1 MVTLVPSPNRSL
13 KLVPPAVTQWRQH
26 ERLPTATMGRQ
37 VKTLSGRHV
46 CILYI
51 VVLLLLLKQLFSKFV

>member
-1 MVTLVPSPNRSL
+1 MVTLVA
-13 KLVPPAVTQWRQH
+13 PPAVTQWSQH
-26 ERLPTATMGRQ
+26 EPTAAMGRQ

-51 VVLLLLLKQLFSKFV
+51 VASQTTI

>member
-1 MVTLVPSPNRSL
+1 MVTLVA
-13 KLVPPAVTQWRQH
+13 PPAVTQWRQH

-51 VVLLLLLKQLFSKFV
+51 VASQTTI